1 MLTSQNLIEELLDI
15 APDWKQIFDSLVKD
29 GGASLQVQ
37 SRHYGRDT
45 SRELSREEGGKVKP
59 IGLFELFE
67 RLGAKA
73 LYKKAQVLKED
84 REKFLVLIRNY
95 YLQPLAA
102 KMVGNNQNLKRF
114 FVQRK
119 VAADE
124 QKGHCLSIATELAEK
139 LEGAVRKHLSQDA
152 EDGFKVLLP
161 AYVQRSVHNQAID
174 YIRAEW
180 DWERTTLQD
189 LNLDPEQ
196 EDPRQNT
203 ADDTAYIPE
212 NQAISSEQVSQL
224 NQLRAMLEKMLADK
238 KAPKEP
244 LEVVDCMFGLGLTK
258 NSVAGKE
265 LTMRE
270 CCDVLQLPGET
281 QARKIARCQVLLDKG
296 LSMVREGIRQNL
308 PGIADCWQRET
319 NVNKAS
325 RRELNQQ
332 LGMTESEVERL
343 IVSRQY
349 KRLLELVQKAVIKEQ
364 RLEELEQKG
373 AVAAFVPVDINSAT
387 NRDLIDILGMSKE
400 VAQKVCEKRPFPHL
414 SNLIELKLVNDNG
427 LKELLGR
434 GAVLKVVIEGG
445 KRKDINAAPLD
456 ELTKA
461 GIEPGLAKRIERG
474 RPFGTW
480 AEMEDYLQ
488 IDLNKEPVLR
498 QNFCL
503 GIFSD

>member
-1 MLTSQNLIEELLDI
+1 VLTSQGQIEELLDI
-15 APDWKQIFDSLVKD
+15 APDWRQIFDSLSKD
-29 GGASLQVQ
+29 VSSEQ
-37 SRHYGRDT
+37 SSQLG
-45 SRELSREEGGKVKP
+45 SQPAAGLAAKAGKPKSV
-59 IGLFELFE
+59 GLFELFE

-73 LYKKAQVLKED
+73 LYKKAQLLKED
-84 REKFLVLIRNY
+84 REKFLALVRNF

-102 KMVGNNQNLKRF
+102 KMVSNNQNLKRF
-114 FVQRK
+114 FLQRR
-119 VAADE
+119 VPADE
-124 QKGHCLSIATELAEK
+124 QKRHALSIATELAEK
-139 LEGAVRKHLSQDA
+139 LEAAVRKHLGQDA

-174 YIRAEW
+174 YIREEW
-180 DWERTTLQD
+180 DWEKSTLQD

-203 ADDTAYIPE
+203 ADDSQYMPE
-212 NQAISSEQVSQL
+212 NQAISGEQVSQL
-224 NQLRAMLEKMLADK
+224 NQLRDMLEKMLGDK
-238 KAPKEP
+238 KNQREP

-258 NSVAGKE
+258 FSTAGKE

-270 CCDVLQLPGET
+270 CCDVLQLPGDT

-308 PGIADCWQRET
+308 PGIADCWQTET
-319 NVNKAS
+319 NVNRAS

-343 IVSRQY
+343 IVQRQY
-349 KRLLELVQKAVIKEQ
+349 RRLLELVEKSILKEP
-364 RLEELEQKG
+364 RLKELEAKG

-387 NRDLIDILGMSKE
+387 NRDLMDILGLSKE
-400 VAQKVCEKRPFPHL
+400 TALQVCQKRPFPHL
-414 SNLIELKLVNDNG
+414 SNLVDLKLVDENG
-427 LKELLGR
+427 LKALLNR
-434 GAVLKVVIEGG
+434 GCVLKVVVEG
-445 KRKDINAAPLD
+445 RKDINSAPLD
-456 ELTKA
+456 ELVKS
-461 GIEPGLAKRIERG
+461 GIESSLAKRIERG

-480 AEMEDYLQ
+480 AELEDYLQ
-488 IDLNKEPVLR
+488 IDLSRYPVLR

>member
-1 MLTSQNLIEELLDI
+1 VLTSQGQIEELLDI
-15 APDWKQIFDSLVKD
+15 APDWRQIFDSLSKDAGFADVKTVA
-29 GGASLQVQ
+29 GSHAQ
-37 SRHYGRDT
+37 
-45 SRELSREEGGKVKP
+45 KP
-59 IGLFELFE
+59 KSVGLFELFE

-73 LYKKAQVLKED
+73 LYKKAQSLKED
-84 REKFLVLIRNY
+84 REKFLVLVRNF
-95 YLQPLAA
+95 YLQPVAA

-114 FVQRK
+114 FVQRR

-124 QKGHCLSIATELAEK
+124 QKRHALSIATELAEK
-139 LEGAVRKHLSQDA
+139 LEGAVRKHLLSQA

-161 AYVQRSVHNQAID
+161 AYVQRSVHNQVID
-174 YIRAEW
+174 YIREEW
-180 DWERTTLQD
+180 DWEKSTLQD

-203 ADDTAYIPE
+203 ADDSQYMPE
-212 NQAISSEQVSQL
+212 NQALSGEQVGQL
-224 NQLRAMLEKMLADK
+224 NQLRDMLEKMLADK
-238 KAPKEP
+238 KNQKEP

-258 NSVAGKE
+258 FSTAGKE

-270 CCDVLQLPGET
+270 CCDILQLPGET

-319 NVNKAS
+319 NVNRAS

-343 IVSRQY
+343 ILQRQY
-349 KRLLELVQKAVIKEQ
+349 RRLLELVEKSILKEQ
-364 RLEELEQKG
+364 RLQELEAKG

-387 NRDLIDILGMSKE
+387 NRDLMDILGLNKE
-400 VAQKVCEKRPFPHL
+400 TAQKVCERRPFAHL
-414 SNLIELKLVNDNG
+414 SNLVELNLLTENA
-427 LKELLGR
+427 LKNALSR
-434 GAVLKVVIEGG
+434 GCVLKVVIEGG
-445 KRKDINAAPLD
+445 KRKDINSAPLD
-456 ELTKA
+456 ELVKA
-461 GIEPGLAKRIERG
+461 GLESGLAKRIERG

-480 AEMEDYLQ
+480 AELEDYLQ
-488 IDLNKEPVLR
+488 IDLSKEPVLR

>member
-1 MLTSQNLIEELLDI
+1 MLTSQGQIEELLDI
-15 APDWKQIFDSLVKD
+15 APDWRQIFESLCRD
-29 GGASLQVQ
+29 QSVQ
-37 SRHYGRDT
+37 SQT
-45 SRELSREEGGKVKP
+45 GKESGKP
-59 IGLFELFE
+59 KSIGLFELLE

-73 LYKKAQVLKED
+73 LYKKAQLLRDDSD
-84 REKFLVLIRNY
+84 RFLTLVRNY

-114 FVQRK
+114 FVQRR
-119 VAADE
+119 VAQDE
-124 QKGHCLSIATELAEK
+124 QKRHALSIATELAEK
-139 LEGAVRKHLSQDA
+139 LDAAVRKHLQQGA

-174 YIRAEW
+174 YIREEW
-180 DWERTTLQD
+180 DWEKSTLQD
-189 LNLDPEQ
+189 LNLDTDQ

-203 ADDTAYIPE
+203 ADDSAYIPE
-212 NQAISSEQVSQL
+212 NMAISSEQVGQL
-224 NQLRAMLEKMLADK
+224 NQLRDMLEKMLSQAK
-238 KAPKEP
+238 NPKEP

-258 NSVAGKE
+258 HSEPGKE

-270 CCDVLQLPGET
+270 CCDVLQLAGET

-308 PGIADCWQRET
+308 PGIADSWQKET
-319 NVNKAS
+319 NVNRAS

-343 IVSRQY
+343 IVARQY
-349 KRLLELVQKAVIKEQ
+349 RKLVDLVQKAVLKEQ
-364 RLEELEQKG
+364 RLKELEAKG

-387 NRDLIDILGMSKE
+387 NRDLMDILGMSKE
-400 VAQKVCEKRPFPHL
+400 AALKVCEKRPFPHL
-414 SNLIELKLVNDNG
+414 SNLVELKLVNDSA
-427 LKELLGR
+427 LKELLNR
-434 GAVLKVVIEGG
+434 GAVLKLVDTG
-445 KRKDINAAPLD
+445 KRKDINAAPLE
-456 ELTKA
+456 ELVKT
-461 GIEPGLAKRIERG
+461 GIESGLAKRIERG

-480 AEMEDYLQ
+480 AELEDYLQ

-503 GIFSD
+503 GLFSD

>member
-1 MLTSQNLIEELLDI
+1 MLTSQGQIEELLDM
-15 APDWKQIFDSLVKD
+15 APDWRQIFES
-29 GGASLQVQ
+29 
-37 SRHYGRDT
+37 
-45 SRELSREEGGKVKP
+45 LSRDVISRQDKDAAGKAKIV
-59 IGLFELFE
+59 GLFDLFE
-67 RLGAKA
+67 KLGAKS
-73 LYKKAQVLKED
+73 LYKKAQLLKDD
-84 REKFLVLIRNY
+84 RERFLVLVRNY

-114 FVQRK
+114 FAQRRI
-119 VAADE
+119 AQDE
-124 QKGHCLSIATELAEK
+124 QKRHALSIATELAEK
-139 LEGAVRKHLSQDA
+139 LDGAVRKHLQQAA

-174 YIRAEW
+174 YIREEW
-180 DWERTTLQD
+180 DWEKTTLQD

-203 ADDTAYIPE
+203 ADDSAYMPE
-212 NQAISSEQVSQL
+212 NQAISSEQVVQL
-224 NQLRAMLEKMLADK
+224 NQLRSMLQKMLADK
-238 KAPKEP
+238 NNQKEP

-258 NSVAGKE
+258 HSVAGKE

-270 CCDVLQLPGET
+270 CCDVLQLSGDT

-308 PGIADCWQRET
+308 PGIADCWQKET
-319 NVNKAS
+319 NVNRAS

-349 KRLLELVQKAVIKEQ
+349 KKLLDLVQKTVLKEA
-364 RLEELEQKG
+364 RLKELEAKG

-387 NRDLIDILGMSKE
+387 NRDLMDILGMNKD
-400 VAQKVCEKRPFPHL
+400 VAQKVCQMRPFPHL
-414 SNLIELKLVNDNG
+414 SHLVELKLVNESG
-427 LKELLGR
+427 LKVLLER
-434 GAVLKVVIEGG
+434 GAVLKLVESG

-456 ELTKA
+456 ELVKS
-461 GIEPGLAKRIERG
+461 GLEPGLAKRIERG

-480 AEMEDYLQ
+480 AELEEYLQ

>member
-1 MLTSQNLIEELLDI
+1 MLTSQGQVEEVLDI
-15 APDWKQIFDSLVKD
+15 APDWRQILDSLN
-29 GGASLQVQ
+29 AS
-37 SRHYGRDT
+37 RAAGTDT
-45 SRELSREEGGKVKP
+45 AAKSV
-59 IGLFELFE
+59 GLFELFE

-73 LYKKAQVLKED
+73 LYKKAQSEADKRDKL
-84 REKFLVLIRNY
+84 LSLIRNF
-95 YLQPLAA
+95 YLQPLAT
-102 KMVGNNQNLKRF
+102 KMVSNNQNLKRF
-114 FVQRK
+114 LIARHVP
-119 VAADE
+119 ADE
-124 QKGHCLSIATELAEK
+124 QKRHAMSIATELSEK
-139 LEGAVRKHLSQDA
+139 LEGAVRKHLTQNA

-180 DWERTTLQD
+180 DWEKSTLQD

-203 ADDTAYIPE
+203 ADDIVYIPE
-212 NQAISSEQVSQL
+212 NQAISNEQVGQL
-224 NQLRAMLEKMLADK
+224 NQLRSMLETMLKDK
-238 KAPKEP
+238 KYPREA

-258 NSVAGKE
+258 HSQAGKE

-270 CCDVLQLPGET
+270 CCEVLGLSGDT

-296 LSMVREGIRQNL
+296 LSLVREGIRNNL
-308 PGIADCWQRET
+308 PGIAECWQKET
-319 NVNKAS
+319 NINKAS

-343 IVSRQY
+343 IVQRQY
-349 KRLLELVQKAVIKEQ
+349 KKLLELVERSILKEA
-364 RLEELEQKG
+364 RLQELEAKG
-373 AVAAFVPVDINSAT
+373 AVAAFVPVDLNSAT
-387 NRDLIDILGMSKE
+387 NRDLIDILGLGKE
-400 VAQKVCEKRPFPHL
+400 VAQKVCEKRPFPHF
-414 SNLIELKLVNDNG
+414 SHLIEQKLVDDKG
-427 LKELLGR
+427 LKSLLQR

-445 KRKDINAAPLD
+445 KRKDINNESLD
-456 ELTKA
+456 ELIKA

-488 IDLNKEPVLR
+488 LDLSKEPVLR

>member
-1 MLTSQNLIEELLDI
+1 VLTSQGQIDELLDM
-15 APDWKQIFDSLVKD
+15 APDWRQIYES
-29 GGASLQVQ
+29 
-37 SRHYGRDT
+37 
-45 SRELSREEGGKVKP
+45 LSRDVISMHDKDSAGKGKSV
-59 IGLFELFE
+59 GLFDLFE
-67 RLGAKA
+67 KLGAKA
-73 LYKKAQVLKED
+73 LYKKAQLLKDE
-84 REKFLVLIRNY
+84 RERFLSLVRNY

-114 FVQRK
+114 FAQRRI
-119 VAADE
+119 AQDE
-124 QKGHCLSIATELAEK
+124 QKRHALSIATELAEK
-139 LEGAVRKHLSQDA
+139 LDGAVRKHLNQSA

-174 YIRAEW
+174 YIREEW
-180 DWERTTLQD
+180 DWEKTTLQD

-203 ADDTAYIPE
+203 ADDSAYMPE
-212 NQAISSEQVSQL
+212 NQAISSEQVGQL
-224 NQLRAMLEKMLADK
+224 NQLRTMLQKMLADK
-238 KAPKEP
+238 STQKEP

-258 NSVAGKE
+258 HSSAGKE

-270 CCDVLQLPGET
+270 CCDVLQLSGDT

-296 LSMVREGIRQNL
+296 LAMVREGIRQNL
-308 PGIADCWQRET
+308 PGIADCWQKET
-319 NVNKAS
+319 NVNRAS

-349 KRLLELVQKAVIKEQ
+349 KKLLELVQKTVLKEA
-364 RLEELEQKG
+364 RLKELEEKG

-387 NRDLIDILGMSKE
+387 NRDLMDILGMNKE
-400 VAQKVCEKRPFPHL
+400 VAQKVCQMRPFPHL
-414 SNLIELKLVNDNG
+414 SHLVELKLVNEPG
-427 LKELLGR
+427 LKALLER
-434 GAVLKVVIEGG
+434 GAVLKLVESG
-445 KRKDINAAPLD
+445 KRKDINAVALE
-456 ELTKA
+456 ELIKS
-461 GIEPGLAKRIERG
+461 GLEPGLAKRIERA

-480 AEMEDYLQ
+480 AELEDYLQ